1 MISKQC
7 LKPLFILTLL
17 ATLTGCTTLMQ
28 SMAESYVEGSPVAD
42 YAFVHENVQ
51 PGDSAFY
58 IDHNATLDMPSP
70 TLTMEVTSVSE
81 NSVHICWKNIPPKKH
96 NDALLG
102 KAIFSQM
109 PDMISHMDVTK
120 SHEVTQAYLSID
132 DQNFHMKITE
142 PGPGNPILSR
152 KVTRLNQ
159 PKVHTIGERSYQVNE
174 IMIEHWRTDEHN
186 AEWLVIK
193 HMSPDVPFGIVQWE
207 LTGTAEIDMNFEKSL
222 ISAAEL
228 AQALYN
234 PVSAHD
240 TLNKMLGL
248 TNDHSFDIPI
258 RQRWVFYPSLDEA
271 YAAAD
276 EIEESLRQQRTT
288 LDVIHDVLF

>member
-1 MISKQC
+1 MTAKLN
-7 LKPLFILTLL
+7 LKSLFVLTLL
-17 ATLTGCTTLMQ
+17 ITLTGCTSLMQ

-42 YAFVHENVQ
+42 YAFVHKNAQ

-58 IDHNATLDMPSP
+58 IDHNATLEMPSP
-70 TLTMEVTSVSE
+70 VLSMEVTAVSDE
-81 NSVHICWKNIPPKKH
+81 SVHICWENKPPKRHSEKP
-96 NDALLG
+96 LG
-102 KAIFSQM
+102 KAIFAQM
-109 PDMISHMDVTK
+109 PEMISHMDVTT
-120 SHEVTQAYLSID
+120 SHQVTQAYLSIG
-132 DQNFHMKITE
+132 DQNFHMKVTE

-152 KVTRLNQ
+152 KTTQINP

-174 IMIEHWRTDEHN
+174 ILIEHWRTDEHN

-207 LTGTAEIDMNFEKSL
+207 LTGTAEIDMNFEKTL
-222 ISAAEL
+222 ISTAEL

-234 PVSAHD
+234 PISAND
-240 TLNKMLGL
+240 TLNKLLGL
-248 TNDHSFDIPI
+248 TDDHSFEIPI